1 MPHNEGTVYIIAQ
14 PTIAKHG
21 RQPDLSSLSKYG
33 EIKVLVQAGEAPGN
47 YPERA
52 LALIESRLEHFDPAK
67 DYIVWCGGDTIAAI
81 LTGII
86 LERMEV
92 DGVRW
97 LRFDRDLDTA
107 TGKRLASGT
116 YSPVDIDLL
125 GENDPEQYEMFNK
138 PTPTKKVG

>member
-1 MPHNEGTVYIIAQ
+1 MPHEGTVYLIAQ

-21 RQPDLSSLSKYG
+21 RQPDLSSLARYG
-33 EIKVLVQAGEAPGN
+33 EIKVLIAAGEAPGN

-67 DYIVWCGGDTIAAI
+67 DFIVWCGGDTIAAI
-81 LTGII
+81 LTGVV
-86 LERMEV
+86 LERMQV

-107 TGKRLASGT
+107 TGKRLSTGA
-116 YSPVDIDLL
+116 YSPIDIDLL
-125 GENDPEQYEMFNK
+125 GENDPEQMDMFHNH
-138 PTPTKKVG
+138 PHTKVG